1 MISKNIENL
10 KNIIFFLIKKKINR
24 VHNII
29 NSNFFEKI
37 FMYRYFKDRYLQV
50 SKLIKL
56 SNMVLVSHPSIYK
69 DNMHVNKN
77 THYIFP
83 KIKKFKPNKPKNNN
97 RIFKFS
103 GDLTSYRFSIFLKLR
118 KKLLFKSNIK
128 NSYEIFLRN
137 IELKKKNFV
146 DINERHK
153 FKYSFH
159 PKKNYEWQFSSPIRY
174 IESIKK
180 GEIPIIFQKFTD
192 PISKKLAFYINVNS
206 NKNIKKFFLQEN
218 LNIKLLKKN
227 IIFYNSKVKKN
238 NIKILKK

>member
-1 MISKNIENL
+1 
-10 KNIIFFLIKKKINR
+10 
-24 VHNII
+24 
-29 NSNFFEKI
+29 
-37 FMYRYFKDRYLQV
+37 
-50 SKLIKL
+50 
-56 SNMVLVSHPSIYK
+56 
-69 DNMHVNKN
+69 MHVNKN

-103 GDLTSYRFSIFLKLR
+103 GDLTSYRFSFFLKLR

-238 NIKILKK
+238 NIKILKKIKNLEAQIGK